1 MSKRYRYDLNLE
13 NLPMMFDTDFGNYNC
28 TMQINYNDVGDFYTV
43 DLFDVNNNPVILGEK
58 LVYGKRLWSNYTN
71 PDLPIVDLVPLDES
85 GRTTVCNKETFGK
98 TVFLYIDTVVD

>member
-43 DLFDVNNNPVILGEK
+43 ELFDVNNNPVILGEK
-58 LVYGKRLWSNYTN
+58 LVYGKRLWSDYTN

>member
-58 LVYGKRLWSNYTN
+58 LVYGKRLWSDYTN

>member
-58 LVYGKRLWSNYTN
+58 LVYGKRLWSDYTK

>member
-28 TMQINYNDVGDFYTV
+28 TMQVNYNDVGDFYTV

-58 LVYGKRLWSNYTN
+58 LVYGKRLWRDYTN

>member
-28 TMQINYNDVGDFYTV
+28 TMQVNYNDVGDFYTV

-58 LVYGKRLWSNYTN
+58 LVYGKRLWSDYTN

-85 GRTTVCNKETFGK
+85 GRATVCNKETFGK

>member
-28 TMQINYNDVGDFYTV
+28 TMQVNYNDVGDFYTV

-58 LVYGKRLWSNYTN
+58 LVYGKRLWSDYTN

>member
-28 TMQINYNDVGDFYTV
+28 TMQVNYNDVGDFYTV

-58 LVYGKRLWSNYTN
+58 LVYGKRLWSDYTN

-98 TVFLYIDTVVD
+98 TVFLYIDTVVG

>member
-58 LVYGKRLWSNYTN
+58 LVYGKRLWSDYTN

-85 GRTTVCNKETFGK
+85 GWTTVCNKETFGK

>member
-43 DLFDVNNNPVILGEK
+43 DLFDVNDNPVILGEK
-58 LVYGKRLWSNYTN
+58 LVYGKRLWSDYTN

>member
-13 NLPMMFDTDFGNYNC
+13 NLPMMFNTDFGNYNC